1 MSHMIKVTDE
11 NFEQEILK
19 SDVPV
24 VVDFGAEW
32 CGPCKQLKPII
43 EELAAEYAGR
53 VKIADVNVDHARAS
67 AMKFGVMSVPTV
79 LYMKDGAVKD
89 SQIGLTNKDNM
100 IEKINN
106 LL

>member
-1 MSHMIKVTDE
+1 MIKVTDE

-100 IEKINN
+100 IEKINT

>member
-1 MSHMIKVTDE
+1 MSNMIQVTDE

-43 EELAAEYAGR
+43 EELAAEFAGR
-53 VKIADVNVDHARAS
+53 VKIADVNVDKARES

-79 LYMKDGAVKD
+79 LYMKDGAVQD
-89 SQIGLTNKDNM
+89 SQIGMTNKDNM

-106 LL
+106 RL